1 MAKADKVNRADICE
15 PRKTC
20 VADGLSELYTYL
32 FIANVLAVVNR
43 SAVGRAVR
51 ICGKYR
57 VWIGVCLS
65 DDCYRSVA
73 VLGEGNCESAPAG
86 ITKEHLAR
94 QYF

>member
-1 MAKADKVNRADICE
+1 MSQEKLVR
-15 PRKTC
+15 PT
-20 VADGLSELYTYL
+20 GLSELYTYL

-73 VLGEGNCESAPAG
+73 VLGERNCERAAAG
-86 ITKEHLAR
+86 VTKKHLAR
-94 QYF
+94 QSF